1 MEGKSNNKL
10 LIIVIVV
17 LSLCVLGLSGYLVYD
32 KVLSKKEPVPIEDK
46 GEKKA
51 TNYTVKEST
60 TSLSNEEEYQK
71 FVDKQMNSITNEELL
86 NSLDKSNTEDALVKN
101 EVQKLFAY
109 MNGEVNSES
118 GEWPWPCMFLSVTQ
132 EVDFNDML
140 KSRVPHIMECMHDM
154 TYAKVDDNLYNGS
167 KLMTQDQ
174 YELLKE
180 YFVNPPELEDLDSH
194 WNDSNVDKGENGI
207 FYEAVKPYLG
217 KNYRYAYGIG
227 DGFAFD
233 GFFYKENGIV
243 RNGNKYEVNVEVY
256 TEEWNDG
263 VSSFVKYTGILELEI
278 VNGHIKYHELKLN
291 KA

>member
-32 KVLSKKEPVPIEDK
+32 KVLSKKEPVPTEDK

-51 TNYTVKEST
+51 TNYTVKEPT
-60 TSLSNEEEYQK
+60 TSLSSEEEYQK
-71 FVDKQMNSITNEELL
+71 FVDKQKNSITNEELL

-101 EVQKLFAY
+101 EIKKLFAY
-109 MNGEVNSES
+109 TNGEVEIES
-118 GEWPWPCMFLSVTQ
+118 MEWPCMYLSTVQ
-132 EVDFNDML
+132 GVNYNDML
-140 KSRVPHIMECMHDM
+140 FSRVPHIMECMHDM
-154 TYAKVDDNLYNGS
+154 TYVKVDDNLYNGS

-194 WNDSNVDKGENGI
+194 WNDSNVDKGENGK

-217 KNYRYAYGIG
+217 KNYRYAYGVG
-227 DGFAFD
+227 DGF
-233 GFFYKENGIV
+233 GFSEFFFKENGIV

-256 TEEWNDG
+256 TEERNDG

-278 VNGHIKYHELKLN
+278 VNGHVKYHELKLN